1 MDQHNIATEETT
13 REASSSQSQSQKMT
27 RAEAGRK
34 GGKTTKQRYG
44 EEHFGRIGKIGGKKG
59 GETTKERYGSEFYQK
74 IGRLGGSK

>member
-1 MDQHNIATEETT
+1 MEQNAQVQ
-13 REASSSQSQSQKMT
+13 AANGANNGNNKMS

-34 GGKTTKQRYG
+34 GGRTTKQRYG

>member
-1 MDQHNIATEETT
+1 MDQNSIATEETT
-13 REASSSQSQSQKMT
+13 RDADPSRSQPQKMT

-59 GETTKERYGSEFYQK
+59 GETTKERYGSEFYQR

>member
-1 MDQHNIATEETT
+1 MEQTTQAGQATNGS
-13 REASSSQSQSQKMT
+13 AKMS